1 MMNYSTGTT
10 SPELAYDEDGCIID
24 VRSLFARFRQLRD
37 GRDRRGLQYPLPVV
51 LTVYTLAKLAGEDEP
66 AGVAAWARLRQ
77 TWLAE
82 VFNLKR
88 PRMPHAT
95 TFMRVFER
103 AVCLNELQSVL
114 GDFLKDTPKAQ
125 QSVVVSVDGKRLR
138 GSVPVGQDKGLYL
151 LAAYL
156 PQAGVVLMQVEVAR
170 HQSELT
176 VAPQV
181 LEMLDL
187 QGKIVTGDALFTQ
200 RDLSVQI
207 VDGGGEYVWQAKDNQ
222 PHLRQAIEQ
231 LFEPEVCATGFSPSP
246 NDFHTAR
253 TLEKGHG
260 RLEERKLTAS
270 SLLSDYLDWPY
281 VEQVFK
287 LERRLTN
294 LKTQRS
300 SYEISYGLTSLT
312 AQEASPARLLQ
323 LVRWHWGIENGL
335 HYRRDVTCH
344 EDAVRTTKPRLAQ
357 VMAMIN
363 NFMIGLTLREG
374 FSNLAQ
380 ARRYF
385 NAHSDR
391 ALSLLFR

>member
-1 MMNYSTGTT
+1 MNYSTGTAKL
-10 SPELAYDEDGCIID
+10 ELAYDEDGCIID
-24 VRSLFARFRQLRD
+24 VRSLFARFGQLRD
-37 GRDRRGLQYPLPVV
+37 GRDRRGLQYPLAVV

-77 TWLAE
+77 SWLAE

-95 TFMRVFER
+95 TFRRVFEH
-103 AVCLNELQSVL
+103 AVCLSELQNVL
-114 GDFLKDTPKAQ
+114 SDFLKDTPMAK

-138 GSVPVGQDKGLYL
+138 GSIPLGQEKGLYL

-170 HQSELT
+170 HQSELS

-207 VDGGGEYVWQAKDNQ
+207 VEAGGEYLWQAKDNQ
-222 PHLRQAIEQ
+222 LHLRQAIEQ
-231 LFEPEVCATGFSPSP
+231 LFELEVCVKGFSPGP
-246 NDFHTAR
+246 TDFQTAH

-260 RLEERKLTAS
+260 RLEERTLTAS
-270 SLLSDYLDWPY
+270 SLLGDYLDWPY

-294 LKTQRS
+294 LKTKHT

-312 AQEASPARLLQ
+312 AQEANPARLLQ

-344 EDAVRTTKPRLAQ
+344 EDAVRTTQPRLAQ

-363 NFMIGLTLREG
+363 NLIIGLTRREG
-374 FSNLAQ
+374 FANLAQ

-385 NAHSDR
+385 NAHTDR
-391 ALSLLFR
+391 ALSLLFH